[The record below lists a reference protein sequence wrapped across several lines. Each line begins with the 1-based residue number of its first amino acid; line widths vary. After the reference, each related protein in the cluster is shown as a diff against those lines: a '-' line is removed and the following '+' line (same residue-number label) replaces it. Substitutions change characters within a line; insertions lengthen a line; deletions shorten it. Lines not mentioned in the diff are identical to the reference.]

1 MDIRRITIDFNK
13 ALGQVNLSAD
23 GKYKEIHNLNYTTD
37 LGMIVQEYYY
47 KVKKN
52 GKKLNI

>member
-13 ALGQVNLSAD
+13 ALGQINLSAN
-23 GKYKEIHNLNYTTD
+23 GKYKEIHNLDYTSD

-47 KVKKN
+47 KVKKM
-52 GKKLNI
+52 GKN